1 MASAD
6 NMNRKKK
13 ALRGDEKEAF
23 LASRGA

>member
-6 NMNRKKK
+6 NMNQKKK
-13 ALRGDEKEAF
+13 VLLGDEKEAF